1 MGTVHSLEALQR
13 RRQCLCSACGD
24 EKRGCASLVHG
35 SRGVV
40 SSHAAAGHLCSR
52 PESAAWARRLLSAS
66 QAARSK
72 AGEPQVLASQGSAV
86 VSPEPGVCDTAA
98 PRRCFAAGQPWFPP
112 ATRRSPTASSSL
124 VAELGAAPARNPS
137 CILID
142 HGRRSAIVPM
152 SRSAVV
158 EITFLPLANKLLRLG
173 GMLTNALNGCVVSP
187 APELMHW
194 QLSVTFAGNGVVIM
208 EGDRGRDG
216 RLLLSSRVS
225 DLKEEWGAPQ
235 LKRSGGGDH
244 LLAPCKQAPPLRR
257 NADQRTQ
264 RLCQWSSWRETA
276 EETVGFFCH
285 REFPTSKRSGVLPS
299 SRSAVVEITFLP
311 LANKLLRLGGMLTNA
326 LNGCVVSPAPELMH
340 WQLSATFAGNGVV
353 IMEGDR
359 GRDGRLLLSSRV
371 SDLEEEWVAPQ
382 LKRRSCGHRLL
393 AVGKQT
399 TTSWR
404 CHNRF
409 HEWHVDRARCCH
421 DALSAFYNL
430 H

>member
-264 RLCQWSSWRETA
+264 RLCRVARARTYALAARRHLRRQQ
-276 EETVGFFCH
+276 
-285 REFPTSKRSGVLPS
+285 SGHH
-299 SRSAVVEITFLP
+299 
-311 LANKLLRLGGMLTNA
+311 GGR
-326 LNGCVVSPAPELMH
+326 P
-340 WQLSATFAGNGVV
+340 
-353 IMEGDR
+353 R
-359 GRDGRLLLSSRV
+359 
-371 SDLEEEWVAPQ
+371 
-382 LKRRSCGHRLL
+382 KRRSASSVIESFRPQRGVGCSPAQEAQLWTSSSCRWQTNYYEL
-393 AVGKQT
+393 A
-399 TTSWR
+399 
-404 CHNRF
+404 
-409 HEWHVDRARCCH
+409 
-421 DALSAFYNL
+421 LP
-430 H
+430 